1 MRKGILLLSLLVLAS
16 FLQAQLN
23 VTEFVTPYLYKGEN
37 YSRDVRMTDAKISSG
52 NYSIVIINN
61 TYTFLL
67 NTSDRIYLVENQAS
81 INSVLR
87 QYYTTATYPTQVEL
101 NSLNSSFQSFLASRG
116 KEEAECLVVTGLEN
130 PDRSPRLT
138 CTADNI
144 CESCQ
149 SVPVCRDVMKGTQE
163 TPDPMSSPLVQAI
176 AVMSVDF
183 PLIRGN
189 ISVFNSQ
196 MAGIGNSTD
205 VSASLLAMQQSLT
218 SLNSLLGDMEKL
230 PVEIIYE
237 QYTDYYNHKAL
248 GFCRNFYK
256 VYNLT
261 ALSSAINQATQLSS
275 RVPTEGTL
283 EGWVSSIFDSTPTRK
298 LNRTIREDREKFD
311 AAYAVL
317 LDRRNSIVQRANQSL
332 LYIRDN
338 STIKQ
343 LTSLDDT
350 LSQIAELGDKRAY
363 DNASRL
369 SRNFS
374 LMADIADSQVSG
386 LETTYNQILVNNES
400 ASDALF
406 KAWLYLEPQD
416 FVLNDKLELLRTQ
429 KASVDFT
436 IYNSSPFSLSQANQL
451 SDQLLNIQLSA
462 NAIVDEKSAATSNQM
477 NSLVSVIAKPAVSFS
492 LGVVNSV
499 IPLSYADKEKNTST
513 IIAVILIAMDL
524 FILLLTFGAFFFF
537 VRSKRVEL
545 HSVAKIAWAFIFVF
559 FIVLLALSTLAI
571 YNVADLQSHPT
582 NFGPFLSEMKSSSK
596 VGVVV
601 ELTDLNAT
609 MTEKMVNCSERIA
622 SKLTSL
628 NKSVMDFRYDG
639 DNCFAGNLTQS
650 KSSCENDIDANPVMI
665 LRSGEED
672 KATFMVFYTKK
683 ATFEGG
689 EKFFEDCLVTKTL
702 E

>member
-16 FLQAQLN
+16 LLQAQLN
-23 VTEFVTPYLYKGEN
+23 VTEFVTPYLYRGEN
-37 YSRDVRMTDAKISSG
+37 YSRDVRVVDAKVSSG

-67 NTSDRIYLVENQAS
+67 NMSDRIYPVENQAS

-87 QYYTTATYPTQVEL
+87 QYYTTATYPTHAEL
-101 NSLNSSFQSFLASRG
+101 DSLNSSSQSFLASRG
-116 KEEAECLVVTGLEN
+116 SEEAECLVVTGLEN

-138 CTADNI
+138 CTAGNI

-149 SVPVCRDVMKGTQE
+149 AVPVCRDVMKGTQE
-163 TPDPMSSPLVQAI
+163 TPDPMSSSLVKAI
-176 AVMSVDF
+176 VVMSVNF
-183 PLIRGN
+183 QLIRAN
-189 ISVFNSQ
+189 LSVFNTE
-196 MAGIGNSTD
+196 MANIGNSTD
-205 VSASLLAMQQSLT
+205 VSVSLTAMQQSLT
-218 SLNSLLGDMEKL
+218 SVKSLLEGLGKS
-230 PVEIIYE
+230 PVSIIYE
-237 QYTDYYNHKAL
+237 QYTDYHNPKAL
-248 GFCRNFYK
+248 GFCKNFYK
-256 VYNLT
+256 LYNLT
-261 ALSSAINQATQLSS
+261 ALSSAISQATQLSS

-283 EGWVSSIFDSTPTRK
+283 DGWVSSIFNNTPTRK
-298 LNRTIREDREKFD
+298 LNRTIREDRDKFD

-332 LYIRDN
+332 LYIHDN

-343 LTSLDDT
+343 LSSLDDI
-350 LSQIAELGDKRAY
+350 LSQIAELGDKRDY

-369 SRNFS
+369 SKNFS

-386 LETTYNQILVNNES
+386 LETTYNQLLANNES

-406 KAWLYLEPQD
+406 KAGLYLEPQD
-416 FVLNDKLELLRTQ
+416 FVLNDELELLRTQ

-462 NAIVDEKSAATSNQM
+462 SAIVGEKSGATSNQM
-477 NSLVSVIAKPAVSFS
+477 NSLLSIIAKPVVSFS
-492 LGVVNSV
+492 LGVINSV

-513 IIAVILIAMDL
+513 IIAVILVAMDL
-524 FILLLTFGAFFFF
+524 FILLFTFGAFFFF
-537 VRSKRVEL
+537 VRSKRIEL
-545 HSVAKIAWAFIFVF
+545 HKVAKIAWAFIFVF

-582 NFGPFLSEMKSSSK
+582 NFGPFLSELKSSSK
-596 VGVVV
+596 AGVVV

-609 MTEKMVNCSERIA
+609 MKEKMVNCSERIV
-622 SKLTSL
+622 SKLASL

-665 LRSGEED
+665 LRSGGED

-689 EKFFEDCLVTKTL
+689 EKFFEDCLISKAL
-702 E
+702 D